1 MRNATLTSSVVFPNC
16 GGGRGVLER
25 RCRVSPITEKSSLE
39 DVCFAVCTALAHAGT
54 VAVLTGGSAAT
65 YYAAHAYQS
74 GDADF
79 IITFSSDTAR
89 AGNALRELGY
99 HENGGTYH
107 HDKSIFTVE
116 FPPGPLAIGN
126 ELVSS
131 YDTVQRGREFLYVLS
146 RTDCVRDRLASFYF
160 FGDRS
165 ALAAAIA
172 VAKSDRVN
180 LSSIRR
186 WSDKEGEALRFAEF
200 YLSLQAAKAARRSR

>member
-1 MRNATLTSSVVFPNC
+1 MSL
-16 GGGRGVLER
+16 
-25 RCRVSPITEKSSLE
+25 ITKESSLE

-65 YYAAHAYQS
+65 YYAPHSYQS

-99 HENGGTYH
+99 REIGGTYH
-107 HDKSIFTVE
+107 HDKNIFTVE

-126 ELVSS
+126 DLVSS
-131 YDTVQRGREFLYVLS
+131 YDKFQRGSEILHVLS
-146 RTDCVRDRLASFYF
+146 RADCVRDRLASFYF

-165 ALAAAIA
+165 ALVAAIA
-172 VAKSDRVN
+172 VAQSGRVT

-186 WSDKEGEALRFAEF
+186 WSEKEGEGSRFAEF
-200 YLSLQAAKAARRSR
+200 YESLRAAKAARKSR